1 MDILKQLLEV
11 AERKIERDQK
21 GTWSKGSI
29 TYYQAMF
36 DELEEVKEE
45 MDSERKCYLEDELGD
60 ILWVYMCLLKN
71 LEAEDSIS
79 AERVF
84 DRALSKYKERLDGIN
99 AGGSWT
105 EIKETQKQ
113 RLAEEHLAESQP

>member
-1 MDILKQLLEV
+1 MDTLKQLLEV
-11 AERKIERDQK
+11 AERKIERDHK
-21 GTWSKGSI
+21 GTWSEGSI

-45 MDSERKCYLEDELGD
+45 MDSGRKCYLEDELGD

-99 AGGSWT
+99 AGGTWT

-113 RLAEEHLAESQP
+113 RLAEEHLTKSQS